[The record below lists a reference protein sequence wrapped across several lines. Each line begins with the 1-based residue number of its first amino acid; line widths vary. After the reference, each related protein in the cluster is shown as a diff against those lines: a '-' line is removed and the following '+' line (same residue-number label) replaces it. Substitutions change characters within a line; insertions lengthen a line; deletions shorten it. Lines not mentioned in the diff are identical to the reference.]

1 MKRIKKITAVVLMC
15 FSAVFI
21 VMCGVTIGIGTGS
34 NEVSKISYQ
43 EANYKNSND
52 ALLAEVKKVQDV
64 IKKNKDEGNLSGYS
78 VAELVSQ
85 YFRHERYNSGI
96 WNSYVPI
103 QGGLVETVESEVS
116 VNLKLDDESA
126 KLYDLETGKE
136 IDFIHMLATLELYL
150 TCNSNALCS
159 MAGISDFG
167 GWAGDLAELGVQVAD
182 LRLSGTTD
190 SVLLQKY
197 SDSMLGTNKDGS
209 SFSSADI
216 LADLDALVL
225 FRDYTDSG
233 IMDDLYS
240 VLMDYYVTLECGVN
254 CYNTTNRIES
264 AKYYMGDPK
273 TKATTLMG
281 LNGTLGIVL
290 GTEKA
295 AKISAGDKEIIV
307 NSFEKYMNE
316 VPYIEFNS
324 TSSTQVVGETKVVK
338 VIESNLVDEVVEVE
352 PNIAYVTKS
361 GYEYS
366 ITPFKAGE
374 ATIKISS
381 KDKSVSATYSLTAK
395 NVVPTIKSNLLDSYD
410 LTTKNKKE
418 ISFEVE
424 GTNNVYTWYISDK
437 IDGEYKVLTTTTEPR
452 FNIDPKLEL
461 NGKYIKCGIKNEGN
475 AEVFTKATKL
485 NVSESTVVD
494 TGDLTIPFMIAI
506 IVLILLAN
514 LIYQRYVKTRP
525 ITNLI
530 VK

>member
-1 MKRIKKITAVVLMC
+1 MKVIKKITAVILIC
-15 FSAVFI
+15 FSSIFV
-21 VMCGVTIGIGTGS
+21 VLCGVSIGMGTNQ
-34 NEVSKISYQ
+34 NEISKISYK
-43 EANYKNSND
+43 EANYKNANST
-52 ALLAEVKKVQDV
+52 LLAELKKVQDV
-64 IKKNKDEGNLSGYS
+64 AVAYKADNPS
-78 VAELVSQ
+78 VTASTTDLVLQ
-85 YFRHERYNSGI
+85 YFRKDRYNTGLWAQYLSVDAAFVQRVADDNAVPNI
-96 WNSYVPI
+96 DLSDNS
-103 QGGLVETVESEVS
+103 VS
-116 VNLKLDDESA
+116 
-126 KLYDLETGKE
+126 LYDLNTGKK
-136 IDFIHMLATLELYL
+136 IDFIHMLATINFYKACKSNMI
-150 TCNSNALCS
+150 CNF
-159 MAGISDFG
+159 AGVQDFG
-167 GWAGDLAELGVQVAD
+167 GWAGDLAELTLQVAD
-182 LRLSGTTD
+182 ARIGGVTD
-190 SVLLQKY
+190 TSLLQKY
-197 SDSMLGTNKDGS
+197 SDSMLGTNKFGS
-209 SFSSADI
+209 RFSSDDI

-225 FRDYTDSG
+225 YSLSSTNGLDN
-233 IMDDLYS
+233 DLYS
-240 VLMDYYVTLECGVN
+240 TLNSYYITLESEAN
-254 CYNTTNRIES
+254 ITNRLEKAIGYIEN
-264 AKYYMGDPK
+264 GNPK
-273 TKATTLMG
+273 ETATDLMG
-281 LNGTLGIVL
+281 LSGILEMLL
-290 GTEKA
+290 GTDN
-295 AKISAGDKEIIV
+295 AKLTATDKEIAV
-307 NSFEKYMNE
+307 NSFEKYMNG
-316 VPYIEFNS
+316 VPYIEFET
-324 TSSTQVVGETKVVK
+324 TSSTLNVGETKVIN
-338 VIESNLVDEVVEVE
+338 VIESNLVDEVIEVE
-352 PNIAYVTKS
+352 PNIAYVTRS

-494 TGDLTIPFMIAI
+494 TGDFTIPFMIAI

-514 LIYQRYVKTRP
+514 LIYQRYVKTKP

>member
-34 NEVSKISYQ
+34 NEVSKVSYK
-43 EANYKNSND
+43 EANYKSSNE

-64 IKKNKDEGNLSGYS
+64 VKKHMAEGSWSGYS
-78 VAELVSQ
+78 AAELVSQ

-103 QGGLVETVESEVS
+103 QGGLVDAVESEVTVN
-116 VNLKLDDESA
+116 VNLTDESA

-182 LRLSGTTD
+182 LRISGTTD
-190 SVLLQKY
+190 TALLQKY
-197 SDSMLGTNKDGS
+197 SDSMLGTNKAGS

-225 FRDYTDSG
+225 FKDYTDSG
-233 IMDDLYS
+233 IMDDLYT
-240 VLMDYYVTLECGVN
+240 VLMGYYVTLDGGIN
-254 CYNTTNRIES
+254 GYTTNNRIES
-264 AKYYMGDPK
+264 AKHYMGDPK

-290 GTEKA
+290 GSEKA
-295 AKISAGDKEIIV
+295 DKITVGDKEIII
-307 NSFEKYMNE
+307 NSFEKYMNK
-316 VPYIEFNS
+316 VPYIEFET
-324 TSSTQVVGETKVVK
+324 TSSTQIVGETKVVK
-338 VIESNLVDEVVEVE
+338 VIESNLVEEVIEVE

-361 GYEYS
+361 GNQYS

-381 KDKSVSATYSLTAK
+381 KDKSVSATYLLTSK
-395 NVVPTIKSNLLDSYD
+395 NVAPTIKSDLLDSYD
-410 LTTKNKKE
+410 LITKNNKE

-437 IDGEYKVLTTTTEPR
+437 VDGEYKVLTTTTEPKY
-452 FNIDPKLEL
+452 NIDPKLDL
-461 NGKYIKCGIKNEGN
+461 NGKYIKCGIKNDGN
-475 AEVFTKATKL
+475 AEIFTKATKL
-485 NVSESTVVD
+485 NVTESTVVD
-494 TGDLTIPFMIAI
+494 TGDLTIPFMLTI

-514 LIYQRYVKTRP
+514 MIYQRYVKTKP